1 MLMQINMDIVV
12 IRLDLMHVHS
22 FPCQMVNGVRVL
34 LFLDLMI
41 VPPCMLIIEKNIL
54 VLGEGPKDGLD
65 GATITAE

>member
-1 MLMQINMDIVV
+1 MQINMDIVV

-41 VPPCMLIIEKNIL
+41 VPPCMLIIEK
-54 VLGEGPKDGLD
+54 KYFSSW
-65 GATITAE
+65 